1 MLNHRSSV
9 FTLMVVLVVQGALL
23 FPVFG
28 QDDFSYRVGVGKSD
42 ITGPAGDI
50 AMFGFSK
57 EGQSTAGIHFR
68 LFVRAFVI
76 AEPEGENR
84 AAIAVADI
92 GSVPHEIQREVVDRL
107 GRRFGGAYSMSNTL
121 LTATHT
127 HSGPGGY
134 WHYGGGDSPLGS
146 PFNKAH
152 FDHIV
157 DGIVDA
163 IAQAHEG
170 LAPGR
175 VVVAEA
181 DVENAGAQ
189 RSAPAY
195 LANPESER
203 AKYDSD
209 TDKRMTLLRFE
220 TESGPIGVLNWFAVH
235 PTSMTYN
242 NRLISGDH
250 KGHASALM
258 EENPDFVAAFANS
271 NCGDVTANLNL
282 DNTGP
287 GDDEFETTK
296 IIAERQFEVAE
307 RLFKADG
314 DAIEGRITAL
324 QTYVD
329 FSQVTVDGKYTGSGT
344 QQTCASAYGYAFAAG
359 STEDGGGHPLFKE
372 GMLERVPAI
381 DTILK
386 TMLPPPSDEFR
397 ACHLPKIVLF
407 ATGEQDPPM
416 YQQVLPLSIVRVGS
430 LAIIG
435 FPGEITTMA
444 GRRLRETVASE
455 LGDSVEHVVIA
466 AYTNDY
472 AGYTTTNEEYNT
484 QQYEGGHTLYGPWT
498 LAAHQQE
505 YAKLASAL
513 VKGDSPTADA
523 TPIDLRGT
531 LTDSPLGISI
541 DATPEGSKLGA
552 AFEDVN
558 EDYAAGDRV
567 DVRFWTGH
575 PQHAFMRDG
584 DFASVQR
591 RDGDM
596 WVPIATDNSWSTRF
610 YWVAGKSADE
620 ASIAHITWDMSPDV
634 KPGAYRIVHTFWAKT
649 SDEKAK
655 QHSAISGEFAV
666 K

>member
-1 MLNHRSSV
+1 MKNTNPFRALY
-9 FTLMVVLVVQGALL
+9 LLVLLQAILILPGLA
-23 FPVFG
+23 
-28 QDDFSYRVGVGKSD
+28 QDDFQYRVGVGKTD

-50 AMFGFSK
+50 PMFGFAK
-57 EGQSTAGIHFR
+57 EGQNTAGIHFR

-76 AEPEGENR
+76 AEADSDNR
-84 AAIAVADI
+84 VAIAVVDI
-92 GSVPHEIQREVVDRL
+92 GSAPHEIQREVVDRL
-107 GRRFGGAYSMSNTL
+107 GKRFGDSYTLANTL
-121 LTATHT
+121 VSATHT

-134 WHYGGGDSPLGS
+134 WHYGVGSPLGS

-152 FDHIV
+152 FDYIV

-170 LAPGR
+170 LKPGR
-175 VVVAEA
+175 VVVGHA

-203 AKYDSD
+203 AKYNYD
-209 TDKRMTLLRFE
+209 TDKQMTLLRFD
-220 TESGPIGVLNWFAVH
+220 TADGPIGVLNWFAVH
-235 PTSMTYN
+235 PTAMTYN

-258 EENPDFVAAFANS
+258 EEKPGFVAAFANS

-287 GDDEFETTK
+287 GKDEFDTTR

-307 RLFKADG
+307 QLFESADKSLQG
-314 DAIEGRITAL
+314 KIASV

-329 FSQVTVDGKYTGSGT
+329 FSDVTVDGKYTGSGA
-344 QQTCASAYGYAFAAG
+344 QHTCGSAYGYTFAAG
-359 STEDGGGHPLFKE
+359 STEDGGGHPLFHE

-381 DTILK
+381 DNLLK
-386 TMLPPPSDEFR
+386 TMMPPPSDEFR
-397 ACHLPKIVLF
+397 ACHLPKIILF
-407 ATGEQDPPM
+407 ATGDQDPPL
-416 YQQVLPLSIVRVGS
+416 YQQILPLSIVRIGK
-430 LAIIG
+430 LAIVG

-444 GRRLRETVASE
+444 GRRLRNTVAEE
-455 LGDSVEHVVIA
+455 LGDSVDEVVIA

-505 YAKLASAL
+505 FAKLAHAL
-513 VKGDSPTADA
+513 ADGD
-523 TPIDLRGT
+523 TPEVEVTPVDLRGAIA
-531 LTDSPLGISI
+531 DAPLGTMN
-541 DATPEGSKLGA
+541 DAIPDGAKLGA
-552 AFEDVN
+552 TIEDVKKN
-558 EDYAAGDRV
+558 YSVGDHV
-567 DVRFWTGH
+567 EVSFWTGH
-575 PQHAFMRDG
+575 PQHAFMKVG
-584 DFASVQR
+584 DFATVQR
-591 RDGDM
+591 REGGD
-596 WVPIATDNSWSTRF
+596 WVTAATDNSWSTRF
-610 YWVAGKSADE
+610 YWVAGKTPDDPSFAR
-620 ASIAHITWDMSPDV
+620 ITWDMPPDT
-634 KPGAYRIVHTFWAKT
+634 KPGEYRIVHTFWAKP
-649 SDEKAK
+649 SSEDAEE
-655 QHSAISGEFAV
+655 HSAVSSVFTV